1 MIETAVNMDEVK
13 TKVQKLINLHSGLR
27 EEVQQLESLNAKL
40 SRKLEEQKSKHK
52 TLESQHKALKI
63 AKAVSQGDGA
73 DQNTRDLK
81 MKINEYIRE
90 IDKCLAFLH
99 K

>member
-1 MIETAVNMDEVK
+1 MVATEVNLDEIRA
-13 TKVQKLINLHSGLR
+13 KVQKLITLHSQLH
-27 EEVQQLESLNAKL
+27 EEVRQLEALNGKL
-40 SRKLEEQKSKHK
+40 SGKIDEQKSKIK
-52 TLESQHKALKI
+52 ELENQTKALKI
-63 AKAVSQGDGA
+63 AQAVTQGGGG